1 MNHFTIER
9 NGRCWESDD
18 KIVNKVNMVSSRIEE
33 LRNATYDEMKSK
45 HWIEGF
51 ILAVMETADELSG
64 TNGDQTIV
72 TLVDENDVFIWS
84 IIIAATKDYETNFE
98 VNYSFVDWKKDGKSY
113 RYAP

>member
-9 NGRCWESDD
+9 NGRCWEGND

-64 TNGDQTIV
+64 TKGDQTIV

-84 IIIAATKDYETNFE
+84 IIIVATENYETNFE